1 MLDPRIYRNG
11 MMIVVVA
18 LIVLA
23 FSLGSQSSPMTAN
36 LVPDAFNG
44 SAAYGMMTSLAASNP
59 DRRPGSDGDNQVAD
73 YVAHSLMHDG
83 FQVSRSVF
91 TARTADGARTIQ
103 NVTGTLAGT
112 TPGSIVVV
120 AHRDA
125 PQAGGAGSPADLSGT
140 AVLLELGQV
149 LSAQTQQRS
158 IVLASTS
165 AHVGYAGAA
174 RLARSLPGPVD
185 AVIVLGDM
193 AGLEVRSPTIVPWSN
208 STLVAPPLLRNT
220 VAAALSQQT
229 SLPANDESLGGQFMH
244 LAFPLAT
251 SEQGP
256 FASDGESAVLVSAS
270 GARLP
275 AANEPTS
282 PAQITGLGR
291 TILASVSAL
300 ESGPSVPGPSSYL
313 RWQDKV
319 IPEWAV
325 AVLVLALILPVFAAT
340 IDGTARARRR
350 GHRIGRWIVWVVSAC
365 VPFVLA
371 VLAVVALHAA
381 GVINAPPGLVGGDA
395 LKLTAQAVEILIGLA
410 FLIVISFVI
419 RWRVVR
425 HFWPAEPATAVPA
438 TAVPAAGVPA
448 AGVPA
453 PPAPAPPAPAPAQ
466 AANGRHRRRR
476 TGPDDVT
483 SPGAAA
489 AFLLVL
495 CVVALLI
502 WLENPFA
509 AGLVVLALHCWMW
522 ILGPEQRLRAPWVVL
537 LFVAGLAPGV
547 LAAVYYAAALGL
559 GPVEAAW
566 NAVLMLA
573 GGSVS
578 VLSAIE
584 WSIVLG
590 CVVSLAVMIVR
601 IVRQP
606 RPRPVEKPITFRGA
620 GGPFIN
626 AGSGSLGGSRSAL
639 RR

>member
-1 MLDPRIYRNG
+1 MLDARIYRNG
-11 MMIVVVA
+11 LMIVVVA

-23 FSLGSQSSPMTAN
+23 FSLGSQATPMTPN

-44 SAAYGMMTSLAASNP
+44 SAAYGMMTALAASNP

-73 YVAHSLMHDG
+73 YVARSLTHDG
-83 FQVSRSVF
+83 FQVSRNVF

-125 PQAGGAGSPADLSGT
+125 PVAGGAGSPADLSGT

-174 RLARSLPGPVD
+174 ELARSLPGPVD

-193 AGLEVRSPTIVPWSN
+193 AGLEVRSPTIVPWSD

-220 VAAALSQQT
+220 VATALSQQT
-229 SLPANDESLGGQFMH
+229 RLPSGDESLGGQFLH
-244 LAFPLAT
+244 LAFPLTA

-256 FASDGESAVLVSAS
+256 FAADGESAVLLSAS

-291 TILASVSAL
+291 TVLASVSAL
-300 ESGPSVPGPSSYL
+300 ESGPAVPAPSSYL

-340 IDGTARARRR
+340 IDGAARARRR
-350 GHRIGRWIVWVVSAC
+350 GHRIARWIVWVVSAC

-371 VLAVVALHAA
+371 VLAVVALHGA

-425 HFWPAEPATAVPA
+425 HFWPAEPA
-438 TAVPAAGVPA
+438 PAAPA
-448 AGVPA
+448 S
-453 PPAPAPPAPAPAQ
+453 AQ
-466 AANGRHRRRR
+466 APNGRHRARR

-495 CVVALLI
+495 CVATLLI
-502 WLENPFA
+502 WVKNPFA

-522 ILGPEQRLRAPWVVL
+522 ILGPEQRFRAPWVVL
-537 LFVAGLAPGV
+537 LFLVGLAPGA
-547 LAAVYYAAALGL
+547 LAAIYYATALGL

-606 RPRPVEKPITFRGA
+606 RPRPAEKPITFRGA